1 MDQTAEKVKMRNAD
15 TFGGNFPVRVYKV
28 STGWCQETHSHRV
41 YADLVRRLRRL
52 YAYR

>member
-28 STGWCQETHSHRV
+28 STG
-41 YADLVRRLRRL
+41 
-52 YAYR
+52 